1 MKNGKYIQENRWNML
16 LLQKKISH
24 SDYVSID
31 SQQDLQL
38 FIINHNEFIT
48 ETKIA
53 NVSVMSW

>member
-1 MKNGKYIQENRWNML
+1 MENISKKTDGTCCFSK
-16 LLQKKISH
+16 KKISH

>member
-1 MKNGKYIQENRWNML
+1 MENISKKTDGTCCFSK
-16 LLQKKISH
+16 KKISH

-53 NVSVMSW
+53 NVSVMS